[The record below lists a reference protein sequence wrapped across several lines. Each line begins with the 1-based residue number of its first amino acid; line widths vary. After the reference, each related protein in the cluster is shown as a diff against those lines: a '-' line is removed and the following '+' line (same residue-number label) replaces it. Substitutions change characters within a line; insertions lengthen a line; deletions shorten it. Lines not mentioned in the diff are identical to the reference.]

1 MVSTFIKNSVARR
14 ICGDI
19 VWSENPGDA
28 MKKWRDI
35 FGVSQS
41 EVGRLMK
48 VSPSVISDY
57 EKGRRL
63 PGAKFVKRFV
73 EALMRLDGENG
84 WNVTLQIAKTMNLHL
99 EAIVDVCE
107 FVEPMEIED
116 FVGVVEGEVLTT
128 STFNR
133 RIYGYTILDSI
144 KAIETL
150 SGSEFFQIM
159 GLTSERALV
168 FTKVSKG
175 RSPMVA
181 VRVSLIKPAAVV
193 VHGPRSVDELAVKLA
208 EREKLPL
215 ILSRFKSEKRLIESL
230 KRLCESFYKTDSH
243 KSYNSKNRRVYR

>member
-14 ICGDI
+14 VCGDI
-19 VWSENPGDA
+19 VWSENPGYA

-35 FGVSQS
+35 FGASQS
-41 EVGRLMK
+41 DVGKLMG

-57 EKGRRL
+57 EKGRRI

-73 EALMRLDGENG
+73 ESLMRLDGENG
-84 WNVTLQIAKTMNLHL
+84 WKVTLQIAKSMNLHL

-107 FVEPMEIED
+107 FVEPVSIEY
-116 FVGVVEGEVLTT
+116 FTEVVEGEVLTS

-144 KAIETL
+144 RAIETL

-168 FTKVSKG
+168 FTKVSMG

-193 VHGPRSVDELAVKLA
+193 VHGPRRVDELAIRLA
-208 EREKLPL
+208 EKEKLPL
-215 ILSRFKSEKRLIESL
+215 ILSKCKGEKKLIEAL
-230 KRLCESFYKTDSH
+230 KRLCERFYTPSIK
-243 KSYNSKNRRVYR
+243 

>member
-1 MVSTFIKNSVARR
+1 MVSEFVRNSVARR

-19 VWSENPGDA
+19 VWSESPGDA

-41 EVGRLMK
+41 DVGKIMDI
-48 VSPSVISDY
+48 SPSVISDY
-57 EKGRRL
+57 EKGRRV

-73 EALMRLDGENG
+73 EALMKLDSERG
-84 WNVTLQIAKTMNLHL
+84 WRVTMQIAKTMNIHL

-107 FVEPMEIED
+107 FTAPMDVEEFAELVM
-116 FVGVVEGEVLTT
+116 GEVLTR
-128 STFNR
+128 STYGR
-133 RIYGYTILDSI
+133 KIYGYTILDSI

-193 VHGPRSVDELAVKLA
+193 VHGPRRVDRLAVMLA
-208 EREKLPL
+208 ERERLPL
-215 ILSRFKSEKRLIESL
+215 ILSRMPSENKLVDTLKSM
-230 KRLCESFYKTDSH
+230 CEGLTLS
-243 KSYNSKNRRVYR
+243 